1 MTQREMALFYE
12 GLLYALSNFSAFSVL
27 WRGRWWMTAE
37 HAYQAAK
44 FTDINVIMAI
54 MLAPSAHEAKQIAK
68 EHAHLKR
75 ADWNEVK
82 IPVMEEI
89 LRAKLSQH
97 AYVRETLEKTGKIMI
112 VENSPTDSFW
122 GRGPDWKGQNHLGK
136 IWMRL
141 RREMRISV
149 KTG

>member
-1 MTQREMALFYE
+1 
-12 GLLYALSNFSAFSVL
+12 
-27 WRGRWWMTAE
+27 MTAE

-141 RREMRISV
+141 RKQMRVSG